1 MSILEEVCFGPFFFQ
16 VAVMLRNSLF
26 LSSILINSEVWY
38 NLSNKNIQELEIV
51 DHKLLRRVLECPQG
65 TPTCMMYL
73 ELGCVPLRFLIK
85 NRRIL
90 FLQYILQQDK
100 ESLIL
105 KFFNAQNQNPL
116 KGDWVLQVLQDLTD
130 FEIKMTF
137 EEIQSTSKYSFKCL
151 VKKAM
156 QTKAFEWLEIE
167 KDKLSKV
174 KNVNFSKLQIQDY
187 LLPNSLEMKQQKL
200 LFQLRTRMVELKS
213 NFKRKHNDN
222 LCPICH
228 KDGDDQTHLLQ
239 CSELINGLNLLSE
252 KEIILHE
259 DIFSEIV
266 EKQARVTR
274 LFESLFNFRKKLLE
288 HIIVSDESV

>member
-1 MSILEEVCFGPFFFQ
+1 
-16 VAVMLRNSLF
+16 
-26 LSSILINSEVWY
+26 
-38 NLSNKNIQELEIV
+38 
-51 DHKLLRRVLECPQG
+51 
-65 TPTCMMYL
+65 MMYL

-200 LFQLRTRMVELKS
+200 LFQLRTSMVELKS

-228 KDGDDQTHLLQ
+228 KDGDDQPHLLQ
-239 CSELINGLNLLSE
+239 CSELINGMNLLSE

-274 LFESLFNFRKKLLE
+274 LFESLFNLRKKLLK